1 MSPDSTNNGTILD
14 EVLLGC
20 HHIASEAVQSWLEG
34 FQRLRCPPYPEAMA
48 SPAPAIDAELEAVT
62 AALAAVDPRTKR
74 LLLFGSRARGDARH
88 DSDFDVLVVMPQ
100 ATLTPQERQ
109 QATRSL
115 RAALRPLPLVAVD
128 LVVVGAAD
136 AERFAGSRWHV
147 VARALREG
155 RELHVAG

>member
-1 MSPDSTNNGTILD
+1 MESLRLTRDRRATQGVQGCGPETRPTLKRWQALPPRSTP
-14 EVLLGC
+14 
-20 HHIASEAVQSWLEG
+20 S
-34 FQRLRCPPYPEAMA
+34 
-48 SPAPAIDAELEAVT
+48 
-62 AALAAVDPRTKR
+62 
-74 LLLFGSRARGDARH
+74 DARP
-88 DSDFDVLVVMPQ
+88 DSDFDLLVVMPQ

-115 RAALRPLPLVAVD
+115 RAALRPLPLSVGVD

-136 AERFAGSRWHV
+136 AERLAGSRWHV